1 MPPSGCRADGR
12 GTLPMT
18 DAPATSDAS
27 DASDTIDAAHPTDRP
42 AALRLA
48 RLHLRTGGFA
58 LARAEL
64 ETLAGAGAL
73 DDEALLDLAEI
84 RWRTGDLPG
93 AGEAAAAY
101 LSTGREALVALV
113 IASEATASLA
123 RPTEARRL
131 AARALELAE
140 APLDSLF
147 AGMTRS
153 AVWPEESTERSTP
166 LAHVAGS
173 PPGAAAGS
181 PAVAA
186 GNAVGAEWATQR
198 DAAGFDARLA
208 DDAAP
213 GSGASVPTPDPA
225 AELAAARSALAAGDR
240 VGAAIRLAVV
250 LRFAPALAPAVL
262 HVAAAE
268 SGPAYDLV
276 RGDALRL
283 VGHES
288 EARRAYA
295 SAAARLT
302 PDTDTD
308 PDMGTN
314 TDRAAVDPTTQETS

>member
-1 MPPSGCRADGR
+1 
-12 GTLPMT
+12 L
-18 DAPATSDAS
+18 
-27 DASDTIDAAHPTDRP
+27 
-42 AALRLA
+42 
-48 RLHLRTGGFA
+48 

-101 LSTGREALVALV
+101 LSTGREALVAFV

-131 AARALELAE
+131 AARALELAD
-140 APLDSLF
+140 APLDPLF
-147 AGMTRS
+147 AGMRRS
-153 AVWPEESTERSTP
+153 TAWPKEPTERSTP
-166 LAHVAGS
+166 FASVAGS
-173 PPGAAAGS
+173 QPGAAAGS
-181 PAVAA
+181 VVSAAVS
-186 GNAVGAEWATQR
+186 AVGAAWTSRANAPE
-198 DAAGFDARLA
+198 FDPGLA
-208 DDAAP
+208 DDAASGP
-213 GSGASVPTPDPA
+213 GAFVPMPDPA

-262 HVAAAE
+262 DVAAAE
-268 SGPAYDLV
+268 PGPAYDLV

-283 VGHES
+283 VGHET

-302 PDTDTD
+302 TDTDTD
-308 PDMGTN
+308 
-314 TDRAAVDPTTQETS
+314 TDRIAVDPTVQETP

>member
-1 MPPSGCRADGR
+1 VTAPPA
-12 GTLPMT
+12 
-18 DAPATSDAS
+18 
-27 DASDTIDAAHPTDRP
+27 DRP

-101 LSTGREALVALV
+101 LSTGHEALVALV

-131 AARALELAE
+131 AARALELADG
-140 APLDSLF
+140 PLDALF
-147 AGMTRS
+147 AGMQRGT
-153 AVWPEESTERSTP
+153 AWPPESIERSEP
-166 LAHVAGS
+166 PAALAPTA
-173 PPGAAAGS
+173 GAADPTQIS
-181 PAVAA
+181 RLEPRVDPALA
-186 GNAVGAEWATQR
+186 R
-198 DAAGFDARLA
+198 DAA
-208 DDAAP
+208 AAP
-213 GSGASVPTPDPA
+213 GSSSAMSDPA
-225 AELAAARSALAAGDR
+225 GELAAAESALAAGDR

-262 HVAAAE
+262 DIAAAE
-268 SGPAYDLV
+268 PGPAWDLV

-283 VGHES
+283 VGHETG
-288 EARRAYA
+288 ARRAYA
-295 SAAARLT
+295 SAAAAFATDVDPHAGPYAEPLV
-302 PDTDTD
+302 DTEAGRTA
-308 PDMGTN
+308 G
-314 TDRAAVDPTTQETS
+314 DPTTQETS

>member
-1 MPPSGCRADGR
+1 VNA
-12 GTLPMT
+12 
-18 DAPATSDAS
+18 APATSGNAQ
-27 DASDTIDAAHPTDRP
+27 PTDRP

-123 RPTEARRL
+123 RPAEARRL
-131 AARALELAE
+131 AARAVELAGE
-140 APLDSLF
+140 PLDRLF

-153 AVWPEESTERSTP
+153 AAWPSEAAERSAP
-166 LAHVAGS
+166 LASLAPLAMPQPRAAARSGDS
-173 PPGAAAGS
+173 AADGAAGAAWTYGVDA
-181 PAVAA
+181 PALDP
-186 GNAVGAEWATQR
+186 AE
-198 DAAGFDARLA
+198 A
-208 DDAAP
+208 DDAAAGP
-213 GSGASVPTPDPA
+213 GASVPMPDPA
-225 AELAAARSALAAGDR
+225 AELAAARSALAEGDR
-240 VGAAIRLAVV
+240 AGAAIRLAVV

-262 HVAAAE
+262 DVAAAE
-268 SGPAYDLV
+268 PGPAYDLV

-283 VGHES
+283 VGHETQ
-288 EARRAYA
+288 ARRAYA
-295 SAAARLT
+295 TAVARLT
-302 PDTDTD
+302 PD
-308 PDMGTN
+308 
-314 TDRAAVDPTTQETS
+314 TDRAAVDPTLQEES